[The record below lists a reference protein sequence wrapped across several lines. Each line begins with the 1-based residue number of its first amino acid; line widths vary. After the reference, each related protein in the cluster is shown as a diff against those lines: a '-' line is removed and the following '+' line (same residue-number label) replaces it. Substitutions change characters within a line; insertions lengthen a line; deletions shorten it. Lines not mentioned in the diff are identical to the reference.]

1 MAKNIIINLYHL
13 IATFFIFLTMFQSS
27 LSRPLLIGDG
37 MDPNNHA
44 ATQPEL
50 NLVLLGDDKV
60 ISSSPPA
67 KKNSASD
74 QNVVACD
81 YLMDSKK
88 NLDMESKGELKKQ
101 LERKYGP
108 LILNSLPKGVPIP
121 PSGPSKRINSM
132 GMN

>member
-1 MAKNIIINLYHL
+1 
-13 IATFFIFLTMFQSS
+13 MFQSS
-27 LSRPLLIGDG
+27 LSRPLLISDG
-37 MDPNNHA
+37 LDPNNHA

-50 NLVLLGDDKV
+50 NLVLPADDKV
-60 ISSSPPA
+60 ISGSPPT
-67 KKNSASD
+67 KKNFASSD

-81 YLMDSKK
+81 YLMNSKK